1 MKRTTIFLGDQD
13 REAIRH
19 IQDRYGV
26 STDSDAIRLALRVLA
41 EAKEISISPLPQPAT
56 SSKDRSVQQSQE

>member
-13 REAIRH
+13 RDAIRL

-26 STDSDAIRLALRVLA
+26 ATDSDAIRLALRVLA
-41 EAKEISISPLPQPAT
+41 EAKEISMSPLPQPVT
-56 SSKDRSVQQSQE
+56 SSKDRSVREP